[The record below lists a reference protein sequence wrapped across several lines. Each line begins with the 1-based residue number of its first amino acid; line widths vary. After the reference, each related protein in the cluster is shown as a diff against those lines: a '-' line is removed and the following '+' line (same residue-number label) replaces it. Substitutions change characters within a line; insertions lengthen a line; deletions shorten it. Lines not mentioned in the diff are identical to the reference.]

1 MKARKEPLGASSLED
16 WASFLE
22 NSPTMPMR
30 PMFRASLKE
39 RIAAFFHTPRVS
51 DALFIL
57 WIAFL
62 LALVF
67 AFTRLI

>member
-1 MKARKEPLGASSLED
+1 
-16 WASFLE
+16 
-22 NSPTMPMR
+22 MPMR